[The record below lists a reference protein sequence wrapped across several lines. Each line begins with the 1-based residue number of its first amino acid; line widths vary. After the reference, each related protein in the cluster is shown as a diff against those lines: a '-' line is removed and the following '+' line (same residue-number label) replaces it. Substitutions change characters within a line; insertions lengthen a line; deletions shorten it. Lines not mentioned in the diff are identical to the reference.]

1 VGTITFF
8 VFHVTKL
15 YYKALRIRPLTQ
27 QDKSQPR
34 FSHSTDSDVLKT
46 YENTVI
52 IAPHQKS
59 FQFDH
64 VFDSSSTQEQ
74 VFNTVASNFVDRFV
88 DGKKKKS
95 FTLIINLSI
104 SFL

>member
-1 VGTITFF
+1 M
-8 VFHVTKL
+8 
-15 YYKALRIRPLTQ
+15 
-27 QDKSQPR
+27 
-34 FSHSTDSDVLKT
+34 
-46 YENTVI
+46 I

-88 DGKKKKS
+88 DGINKENS
-95 FTLIINLSI
+95 SLTLIINLFVFI
-104 SFL
+104 PAGYNVTILAYVSFGFKDKNK